1 MSDYVYWCIIAVLF
15 AGTVVFFIKWLLL
28 RKEMRKENVEE
39 EIISMV
45 DEGFEQG
52 VLEDSEA
59 EMIHNIFEFGDKQVQ
74 EIMTNRSNISAIDAE
89 STFAQAKE
97 VMISLPYSRYPVYFG
112 DLDHI
117 IGVLHLKDVV
127 RYLSEDRDEN
137 EPIKSNKK
145 LLRKT
150 IYIQETKDIDDL
162 FRKMQSE
169 RIQFAVVLDE
179 YGQTSGIITMEDL
192 LEEIVG
198 NILDEYD
205 IKEEQI
211 GAKGRDEYEVDGL
224 TPLDDLEEVLGISL
238 KTEEYETLN
247 GFLTYH
253 LSHIPTEEDIG
264 FTYAYE
270 GFSFEILS
278 VDKHIIEKTRVKKL
292 PKEEN
297 DKELLNDSPKND
309 NI

>member
-1 MSDYVYWCIIAVLF
+1 MPEYGYWCIIGVLL
-15 AGTVVFFIKWLLL
+15 AGCILFFVKWLLL
-28 RKEMRKENVEE
+28 RKEMRKQNVEE

-247 GFLTYH
+247 GFMTYH
-253 LSHIPTEEDIG
+253 LAHIPTEEDVG
-264 FTYAYE
+264 FTYNYE
-270 GFSFEILS
+270 GYSFEVMS
-278 VDKHIIEKTRVKKL
+278 VDKHVIGKTMVKKL

-297 DKELLNDSPKND
+297 DKELLNDSVKND

>member
-1 MSDYVYWCIIAVLF
+1 MHDYIYWCIIGVLT
-15 AGTVVFFIKWLLL
+15 AGLIVFFIKWLLL
-28 RKEMRKENVEE
+28 RKQMRNDNVEE

-52 VLEDSEA
+52 VLENSEA

-89 STFAQAKE
+89 STFAEAKE
-97 VMISLPYSRYPVYFG
+97 IMISLPYSRYPVYFG

-127 RYLSEDRDEN
+127 RYLSEGRDVN

-150 IYIQETKDIDDL
+150 IYIQETKDVDDL

-179 YGQTSGIITMEDL
+179 YGQTAGIITMEDL

-211 GAKGRDEYEVDGL
+211 GARGRDEYEVDGL
-224 TPLDDLEEVLGISL
+224 APLEDLEEVLGISL
-238 KTEEYETLN
+238 KTDDYETLN
-247 GFLTYH
+247 GFLTDRLTH
-253 LSHIPTEEDIG
+253 VPTEEDVG
-264 FTYAYE
+264 FTFNFE
-270 GFSFEILS
+270 GYSFEILS

-297 DKELLNDSPKND
+297 DKELLNDSVKND

>member
-1 MSDYVYWCIIAVLF
+1 MHDYIYWCIIGVLV
-15 AGTVVFFIKWLLL
+15 AGLIVFFIKWLLL
-28 RKEMRKENVEE
+28 RKQMRNDNVEE

-52 VLEDSEA
+52 VLENSEA

-89 STFAQAKE
+89 STFAEAKE
-97 VMISLPYSRYPVYFG
+97 IMISLPYSRYPVYFG

-127 RYLSEDRDEN
+127 RYLSEGRDEN

-150 IYIQETKDIDDL
+150 IYIQETKDVDDL

-179 YGQTSGIITMEDL
+179 YGQTAGIITMEDL

-211 GAKGRDEYEVDGL
+211 GARGRDEYEVDGL
-224 TPLDDLEEVLGISL
+224 APLEDLEEVLGISL
-238 KTEEYETLN
+238 KTDDYETLN
-247 GFLTYH
+247 GFLTDRLTH
-253 LSHIPTEEDIG
+253 VPTEEDVG
-264 FTYAYE
+264 FTFNFE
-270 GFSFEILS
+270 GYSFEILS

-297 DKELLNDSPKND
+297 DKELLNDSVKND